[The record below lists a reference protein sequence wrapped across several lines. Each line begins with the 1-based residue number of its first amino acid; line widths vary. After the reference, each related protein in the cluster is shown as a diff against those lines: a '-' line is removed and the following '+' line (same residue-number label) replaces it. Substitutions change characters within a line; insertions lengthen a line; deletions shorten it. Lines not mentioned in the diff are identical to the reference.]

1 MMNNLADKKGTIK
14 CGAWPWRRITVPL
27 VLALLVLGFV
37 GMSSTATVRA
47 SGSTSLRPATV
58 SPQQAAAAPAV
69 VVFPSVIY
77 VGWTG
82 RNAAHNLNLMTF
94 NAGRDSFGPAIVL
107 TDTSPVGSGPSL
119 AEFGGSTPDHLY
131 VAWRGTN
138 NQLNVAHFNP
148 SDPTHLANKVILS
161 ETSHNAPSLAVFNG
175 RLYLSWRGTDGQLN
189 IISSADGT
197 TFNTKVI
204 YNIHIR
210 TSPTLVAT
218 PVFLEIGWEQP
229 TAQSFIVIA
238 QYSTSHPATLSVKVT
253 TTSSSSLPIAL
264 SFAGVAGYPAL
275 VMAWRTAGDA
285 HILLGFFGGVPTITG
300 ITNTGQT
307 TPFGPALERPW
318 LSWTGTDRSQSVNLS
333 RESL

>member
-1 MMNNLADKKGTIK
+1 MNNFADEMGTIT
-14 CGAWPWRRITVPL
+14 CGAWFWRRMTVPL

-37 GMSSTATVRA
+37 GMSMATARA

-58 SPQQAAAAPAV
+58 SPQQADAAPAV

-82 RNAAHNLNLMTF
+82 RNATHNLNLMRF
-94 NAGRDSFGPAIVL
+94 NAGRGTFGPAIVL
-107 TDTSPVGSGPSL
+107 TDTSPVASGPSL

-218 PVFLEIGWEQP
+218 PIFLEIGWEQP
-229 TAQSFIVIA
+229 TAQSFVVIA
-238 QYSTSHPATLSVKVT
+238 QYATSHPATLSVVVT

-275 VMAWRTAGDA
+275 VVAWRTASDA
-285 HILLGFFGGVPTITG
+285 RILLGFFGGVPTITG
-300 ITNTGQT
+300 IVNTGQT

-318 LSWTGTDRSQSVNLS
+318 LSWTGTDRLQSVNLS

>member
-1 MMNNLADKKGTIK
+1 MNNLAGDKGTIE
-14 CGAWPWRRITVPL
+14 CGAWFWRRMAVPL

-37 GMSSTATVRA
+37 RMSTATARA
-47 SGSTSLRPATV
+47 SGSTWLRPATV
-58 SPQQAAAAPAV
+58 STQTADAAPAV
-69 VVFPSVIY
+69 VVFPGTVIY

-82 RNAAHNLNLMTF
+82 RNAAHNLNLMTY
-94 NAGRDSFGPAIVL
+94 NAGRNTFGPAIIL

-119 AEFGGSTPDHLY
+119 AEFGGSTIDHLY
-131 VAWRGTN
+131 VAWRGTDDR
-138 NQLNVAHFNP
+138 LNVAHFNP
-148 SDPTHLANKVILS
+148 SDPTHLANKVILN
-161 ETSHNAPSLAVFNG
+161 EFSHNAPSLGVFGG
-175 RLYLSWRGTDGQLN
+175 RLYLSWQGTDGSLN
-189 IISSADGT
+189 IISSADGR

-218 PVFLEIGWEQP
+218 PLFLEIGWEQP

-238 QYSTSHPATLSVKVT
+238 QYSTAHPAMLPVVVT

-275 VMAWRTAGDA
+275 VMAWRTASDA
-285 HILLGFFGGVPTITG
+285 HILLGFFGGNPTIRG
-300 ITNTGQT
+300 IVNTGQT
-307 TPFGPALERPW
+307 TPYGPALERPW

-333 RESL
+333 SESL